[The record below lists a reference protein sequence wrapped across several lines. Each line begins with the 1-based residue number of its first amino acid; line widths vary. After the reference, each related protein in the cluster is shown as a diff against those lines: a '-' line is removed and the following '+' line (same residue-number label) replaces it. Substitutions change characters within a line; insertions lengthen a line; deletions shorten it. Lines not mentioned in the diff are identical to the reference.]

1 MSTLRSEDNKGKFVW
16 AKYEQILKDLIT
28 KIGNFNLKE
37 GDCAELAKDMRETYK
52 VENVTAEIVR
62 SKTRTPKF
70 KKWLKKEEKGG
81 SKGDSN
87 KKKRKREISSSS
99 SSSDSS
105 YSSSESGNSDSEDI
119 ESSLNSNY
127 GSRGFAAQPVFWSI
141 SDSDRWWYFMVR
153 KWKIEA
159 SHRAGK
165 QFLEIQYKIDPP
177 TVFDVEKLIKRS
189 KQPTLKLLDINNP
202 NIQNQIKDWKPITW
216 KVALPTPIPLIPS
229 LYQAAKDEEYSWIT
243 VPRNNPKR
251 STAFGDDDVDVDYVI
266 KDGAT

>member
-1 MSTLRSEDNKGKFVW
+1 
-16 AKYEQILKDLIT
+16 
-28 KIGNFNLKE
+28 
-37 GDCAELAKDMRETYK
+37 MRETYK
-52 VENVTAEIVR
+52 VENITAEIVR

-70 KKWLKKEEKGG
+70 KTWLERQGKP

-87 KKKRKREISSSS
+87 KKKRKREISSD
-99 SSSDSS
+99 SSDSS
-105 YSSSESGNSDSEDI
+105 YSSSGENESGSSDSEDF
-119 ESSLNSNY
+119 ELSQNSNY
-127 GSRGFAAQPVFWSI
+127 GSRGFAAQPVFWTI

-165 QFLEIQYKIDPP
+165 EFLEIQYKIDPP

-216 KVALPTPIPLIPS
+216 KVALPTPVPLIPS

-251 STAFGDDDVDVDYVI
+251 STAFGDEDVDIDYVI
-266 KDGAT
+266 NNEAT